1 MISYKIVKTPN
12 YLIAIGNNYVSKNF
26 PYVVVEKLTGNELYD
41 VFQIDN
47 LHEVNKRSQFEIMA
61 HLNLGKGITM
71 SDKPLLPQPEPGRT
85 PVKFN
90 HEYTSIDEDGNSIW
104 VGEYVY

>member
-12 YLIAIGNNYVSKNF
+12 YLIAIGNNYASRIF
-26 PYVVVEKLTGNELYD
+26 PYVIVEKLTGSNGYD
-41 VFQIDN
+41 VFQIDDEN
-47 LHEVNKRSQFEIMA
+47 DIDKRNQFEIMA

-90 HEYTSIDEDGNSIW
+90 HEYTSINESNQQVW
-104 VGEYVY
+104 VGTYVY